1 MNNLKTVSSV
11 VIFAE
16 ENDIKTEKEIE
27 FRYTERAHK
36 LSRMNIVDRLN
47 EVEILGDDH
56 VYRFQLE
63 AQLNRDDKYD
73 FSLCI
78 DICANNYDEAEQ
90 AAIDFFFGT
99 HLEAVLYY
107 IHFRNKADVKFL
119 CRNLFTAE
127 EAAEYNQKEIE
138 EEEEF
143 MNFLSLI

>member
-1 MNNLKTVSSV
+1 MNNLKPISSV

-16 ENDIKTEKEIE
+16 ENDIKSEKEIE
-27 FRYTERAHK
+27 FIYTDRAHK
-36 LSRMNIVDRLN
+36 LSRMNIFDRLN
-47 EVEILGDDH
+47 EVEILGYDH

-78 DICANNYDEAEQ
+78 DICANSYQDAEQ

-99 HLEAVLYY
+99 HLEAILYY
-107 IHFRNKADVKFL
+107 INFRKSSEVKFL

-127 EAAEYNQKEIE
+127 EAAEYNQKQIA